1 MNKATSLRYRALSG
15 MFRAIKVNKMLDK
28 QGDEFDT
35 LLNEYRKKQKKPLK
49 IPYKKMCDKFD
60 VDIRSIDG
68 VTCYVV
74 RQKNTAPDKGVLYL
88 FGGGYILPP
97 DPGDIVLCGQIAENC
112 NAEVW
117 FPLYPMAPDND
128 LVQTLQGTLGVY
140 RDILDHYDADRIRF
154 FGTSSGGGQ
163 ALSLCM
169 YIRHEGLDVPLPGR
183 LVLQSPGLQVPP
195 SDKQRAEMDRL
206 SHLDVMIPPGFFDN
220 IAPVLAKG
228 DDAYLLSPILFDLTG
243 FPPIDIFYGTNEV
256 MFAYLDDF
264 RAKCS
269 ECGVELNVHI
279 GEGMMHCWGAMDFV
293 PEAKAVR
300 QEYFKAIG
308 NETRE
313 ICVHE
318 YGDPA
323 DPLIVLLAPMLLS
336 GEDMYNI
343 VSPHLEGKYFIVAP
357 DQGGHGDAGR
367 YVSAESEY
375 RELKEYLVSKGYTD
389 IKLLYGASLG
399 VAIAY
404 RLFEDKDF
412 NIEKAWFDGVA
423 LNRNAAFAESFMKNL
438 FRRRKKMLAKTH
450 AEASPNLVEM
460 YGYEFAK
467 RMTANFARITLYDID
482 NICYA
487 CCHYDLKTFTT
498 DQQKRLHLEYGS
510 KDFDLKL
517 SKKAIRKYLPEAV
530 TVIRDGYPH
539 CGYMAAHT
547 AEYVKEMERWIGTR
561 RNNMDLKFGD
571 VQETALITL
580 AIRASETARAD
591 ARISDPA
598 AKEIIDT
605 LGVDVS
611 KYDPFL
617 SHEGVVARTIM
628 YRDALKSLI
637 AQYPDAV
644 CINLGCGFDDKFPQ
658 VDNGKIRWYD
668 VDLADQIA
676 VRRKVF
682 EDRERCTMMD
692 GDALDG
698 AWTKSIP
705 ESDMYIIVM
714 EGVLEY
720 FSKEQVKTCLNM
732 LCDSFNHGYLLAELH
747 APFVAKNSKHH
758 DAVKHTNA
766 TFGWGTKSG
775 EEYLELEPRMSLISE
790 TSYNEEMKKHT
801 IRGKLFAIIGKNL
814 NNRLAIYKW

>member
-154 FGTSSGGGQ
+154 FGTSSGGEQ

-561 RNNMDLKFGD
+561 SR
-571 VQETALITL
+571 
-580 AIRASETARAD
+580 
-591 ARISDPA
+591 
-598 AKEIIDT
+598 
-605 LGVDVS
+605 
-611 KYDPFL
+611 
-617 SHEGVVARTIM
+617 
-628 YRDALKSLI
+628 
-637 AQYPDAV
+637 
-644 CINLGCGFDDKFPQ
+644 
-658 VDNGKIRWYD
+658 
-668 VDLADQIA
+668 
-676 VRRKVF
+676 
-682 EDRERCTMMD
+682 
-692 GDALDG
+692 
-698 AWTKSIP
+698 
-705 ESDMYIIVM
+705 
-714 EGVLEY
+714 
-720 FSKEQVKTCLNM
+720 
-732 LCDSFNHGYLLAELH
+732 
-747 APFVAKNSKHH
+747 
-758 DAVKHTNA
+758 
-766 TFGWGTKSG
+766 
-775 EEYLELEPRMSLISE
+775 
-790 TSYNEEMKKHT
+790 
-801 IRGKLFAIIGKNL
+801 
-814 NNRLAIYKW
+814 